1 MGRCREKTIKIY
13 KIWVLRVMFIA
24 RVVTIAPW
32 VADFVKEEGAV
43 TADETD
49 AQELFMHQP
58 DEVSAGRCRALMW
71 NAGGEKLKCG
81 RKPLRGTE
89 FCSRWETDSTPS
101 GKMRGAIPASV
112 MKLFREKALTPTRK
126 STQWYARH
134 LRWAHALSSDIT
146 KTSANQ
152 RTTHATEKT

>member
-1 MGRCREKTIKIY
+1 M
-13 KIWVLRVMFIA
+13 
-24 RVVTIAPW
+24 
-32 VADFVKEEGAV
+32 
-43 TADETD
+43 
-49 AQELFMHQP
+49 
-58 DEVSAGRCRALMW
+58 MW

-81 RKPLRGTE
+81 RKPLRGRE
-89 FCSRWETDSTPS
+89 FCSRWEADSTPY

-134 LRWAHALSSDIT
+134 LRWAHALSSELK

-152 RTTHATEKT
+152 TATHATEKT